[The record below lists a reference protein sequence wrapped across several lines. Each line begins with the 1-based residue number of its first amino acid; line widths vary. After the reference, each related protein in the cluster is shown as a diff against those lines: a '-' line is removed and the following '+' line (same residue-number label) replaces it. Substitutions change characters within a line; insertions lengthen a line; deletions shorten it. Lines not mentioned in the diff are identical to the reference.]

1 MKNIKLYTIA
11 VCLVAFFGMSVTAQ
25 ANSWSILKPM
35 PELQADDHDNPEE
48 QHDVCTELFPL
59 CEAHIFFFEKTAI
72 I

>member
-1 MKNIKLYTIA
+1 MKNIKVYTIA

-25 ANSWSILKPM
+25 ANSWSIVKLTS
-35 PELQADDHDNPEE
+35 ELQADDHDDPEE

-59 CEAHIFFFEKTAI
+59 CEAHIDYSEKTAI